1 MLKLTDIP
9 AIINIVKPKGEG
21 TPRMSMSLYIL
32 EHRKR
37 LGATTSIPYN
47 EGGVMISIL
56 WGADKTAKR
65 IATIHGIDF
74 GFVNQGEA
82 KHSLHIAQPNL
93 IEHLEV
99 VELERWL
106 DDLKPT
112 TPNKKAIAEKT
123 ESIKANI
130 LISFPYEVADNLRH
144 ATWELFSKFRV
155 ELTLEEALELFKE
168 KKLTVMV
175 YEETLMKVD
184 VDGWDSIEG
193 LVLEQDLIVDSN
205 S

>member
-82 KHSLHIAQPNL
+82 KHSLHIAQPNFL
-93 IEHLEV
+93 EHLEV

-106 DDLKPT
+106 DELKPT

-123 ESIKANI
+123 ESIKANF
-130 LISFPYEVADNLRH
+130 LKSFPLDITDNLRH
-144 ATWELFSKFRV
+144 ATWELFSKLRV

-184 VDGWDSIEG
+184 VDGWDSVEG

>member
-47 EGGVMISIL
+47 QGGVMISIL

-82 KHSLHIAQPNL
+82 KHSLHIAQPNF

-144 ATWELFSKFRV
+144 ATWELFSKLRV